1 MVRRFAIALMA
12 TPLLLSLRPELAAA
26 APPSNDT
33 FAGATPVMPG
43 FSEELDT
50 SEATT
55 DVDDFQL
62 NATCGSPA
70 TDASVW
76 YALTATTDT
85 GVVIDVS
92 HSSYSASV
100 LVGVGT
106 RGNLNTITCGAFT
119 VGFRVAAGTTYYVL
133 AVDNQIDGG
142 GNGGTLRISFNESP
156 LPTVDVTID
165 PVGRVNARTGVAT
178 INGTYTCIGDRIDVE
193 GEVRQNVRHRT
204 IHGFIFFSDLS
215 TCDGTT
221 RSWSADVFQA
231 DGRFRRGK
239 AVTVTTAFSC
249 NFFECAQDVEERTV
263 RLRRRPT

>member
-1 MVRRFAIALMA
+1 MIRRLAIALMP
-12 TPLLLSLRPELAAA
+12 TPLLLTLQAVAAAA

-55 DVDDFQL
+55 DADDAQL
-62 NATCGSPA
+62 DGPCGA

-76 YALTATTDT
+76 YALTAVADT
-85 GVVIDVS
+85 GVIVDVS
-92 HSSYSASV
+92 QSSYSAGV
-100 LVGVGT
+100 VVGVGT
-106 RGNLNTITCGAFT
+106 QGNLDLVACGST
-119 VGFRVAAGTTYYVL
+119 RVGFFVAAGTTFYVL
-133 AVDNQIDGG
+133 AVDTQLDGG

-165 PVGRVNARTGVAT
+165 PVGRVNARTGIAT

-193 GEVRQNVRHRT
+193 GEVRRDVGQHT
-204 IHGFIFFSDLS
+204 IHGLFGFSDLS

-221 RSWSADVFQA
+221 RSWSAEVFP
-231 DGRFRRGK
+231 DNGRFAGGK

-249 NFFECAQDVEERTV
+249 NFFECDGDVEERTV
-263 RLRRRPT
+263 QLRGGPT